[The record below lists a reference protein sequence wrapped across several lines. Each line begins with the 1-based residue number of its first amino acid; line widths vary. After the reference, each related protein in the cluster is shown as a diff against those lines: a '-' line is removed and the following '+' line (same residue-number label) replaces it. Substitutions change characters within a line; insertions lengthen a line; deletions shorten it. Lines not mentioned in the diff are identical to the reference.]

1 MPIALTSAVSATSA
15 PSITGVPTISGTEQ
29 VGEVLTATAAS
40 VTGSP
45 TPTRTWQWER
55 NGTPI
60 TGSTSST
67 HTLVAADEGA
77 TLTVVQTETNSAD
90 SDTAESVATG
100 TIAAASP
107 SEITLS
113 LSANR
118 TSGTAPAGVQI
129 EATATSPASRVDMP
143 YHDIE
148 YVWSFDDVGNYQYL
162 DNSPLWGTS
171 KNIAYGPV
179 VSHVFVDPGTY
190 TVSCTAYDGE
200 NTPVTETITITVNDP
215 DTVFSGTQTAVVSI
229 ADPPDFTGAPSGA
242 GQYTSVAAAMT
253 ALGSETNQ
261 RIMLRY
267 GETYNTSQIEFDES
281 TGSGRKFMVDAFGT
295 PADGNPFLDEPTTVY
310 AIAFNVSD
318 SCVDECMVRNI
329 DYQGGYDPTSATP
342 VVSGNGLVTYSSTKV
357 PFTAYK
363 TVWGCHIK
371 NSAATSF
378 GLSGGTEADPMEN
391 FFAGDCWL
399 DGWMSFGAIA
409 GDGAAIGF
417 CGVKA
422 KQPTGT
428 RNGPTKGVAFGYEW
442 PDHCFFRLSRPQGP
456 CTFHNCDIAGFND
469 WSSEGNASASTKYA
483 MNPGIRW
490 NSGGIAQTAD
500 QKLNIDRVRS
510 EGFPF
515 EVLNE
520 TSNAIRRNCY
530 AVVDRFYAVL
540 TSSQRMANGHGGTT
554 FRNGIFV
561 APNARSCGSSGLQG
575 GRMIGDTGYA
585 WASGITDANARR
597 IEIYSCAF
605 ADLQT
610 DDNSKNRAQ
619 TGDARPFS
627 FPVTSVVDSFIGNN
641 IGYGPNRVS
650 VAGYSAHNPL
660 NTTGSI
666 WLPLFDGER
675 WLGNALDTDFATPA
689 ADICSYAPLTG
700 SAAIGGASGKVSLI
714 DFDGNLRSTVLA
726 GLTRST
732 PSEGPYEPNLES

>member
-1 MPIALTSAVSATSA
+1 MPIALTSAVETTTA

-29 VGEVLTATAAS
+29 VGKVLTASAAS

-45 TPTRTWQWER
+45 TPTRTWQWKR

-77 TLTVVQTETNSAD
+77 TLTVVQTETNSAG
-90 SDTAESVATG
+90 SDTAESAATG

-162 DNSPLWGTS
+162 DNSPMWGTS
-171 KNIAYGPV
+171 KNVAYGPV

-215 DTVFSGTQTAVVSI
+215 DTVFSGTQTAVVST
-229 ADPPDFTGAPSGA
+229 ASNFAGAPSGA

-267 GETYNTSQIEFDES
+267 GETYNTSQIEFDET

-295 PADGNPFLDEPTTVY
+295 PADGNPFLDEPTSVY

-318 SCVDECMVRNI
+318 SCADECMVRNI
-329 DYQGGYDPTSATP
+329 DYEGGYDPTSATP
-342 VVSGNGLVTYSSTKV
+342 VVSGNGLVTYTSTNK
-357 PFTAYK
+357 PYTAFK
-363 TVWGCHIK
+363 TTWGCHIK
-371 NSAATSF
+371 NSAATSIDVN
-378 GLSGGTEADPMEN
+378 TADSANPMIN
-391 FFAGDCWL
+391 VYVGDCWL
-399 DGWMSFGAIA
+399 DGWMSFGLIF
-409 GDGAAIGF
+409 GDGGESGF

-428 RNGPTKGVAFGYEW
+428 RNGPNKGLYDGYEW
-442 PDHCFFRLSRPQGP
+442 PDHCFFRCSRPQGP

-469 WSSEGNASASTKYA
+469 WSSAGNSSAPTKYS

-490 NSGGIAQTAD
+490 NSGAGAFPSD
-500 QKLNIDRVRS
+500 QMLNIDRLRS

-515 EVLNE
+515 EIINE
-520 TSNAIRRNCY
+520 TSNTIRRNNY
-530 AVVDRFYAVL
+530 ALVDRFYAVL
-540 TSSQRMANGHGGTT
+540 TSHQRMANGHGGSTL
-554 FRNGIFV
+554 RNGVFV
-561 APNARSCGSSGLQG
+561 APNARSCSSVGLQG
-575 GRMIGDTGYA
+575 GIMIGDTGYA

-605 ADLQT
+605 ADLQS
-610 DDNSKNRAQ
+610 DDNSKRRDQ
-619 TGDARPFS
+619 TGSARPFA
-627 FPVTSVVDSFIGNN
+627 FPTTSVTDSFIGNN
-641 IGYGPNRVS
+641 IGYAPNRVS
-650 VAGYSAHNPL
+650 VSGYSTDNPL

-666 WLPLFDGER
+666 WTPLFDGER
-675 WLGNALDTDFATPA
+675 WLGTALDTDFATPA
-689 ADICSYAPLTG
+689 ADICSYEPLTG
-700 SAAIGGASGKVSLI
+700 SAAIGGASGKVSLL

-732 PSEGPYEPNLES
+732 PSKGPYEPNLES